1 MKRIQLPLK
10 TEDLQNLIAGEEV
23 LLNGPMLV
31 GRDQA
36 HLRLCN
42 SLEAGEILPVD
53 LQGEVIYYMGPAPTP
68 PGELIGSAGPTTA
81 YRMDPF
87 APALLDKGLKGMIGK
102 GPRSQEVMD
111 AVKRNGAVYFYAYGG
126 CGALYA
132 ERIKANRL
140 LAYEDLG
147 PEAIYR
153 LEVEDFPVVVAIA
166 PSGESIYAPRH

>member
-1 MKRIQLPLK
+1 MKRLNLPLQE
-10 TEDLQNLIAGEEV
+10 EDLKDLTPGEEV

-36 HLRLCN
+36 HLRLCQ
-42 SLEAGEILPVD
+42 SIEAGEEWPVD
-53 LQGEVIYYMGPAPTP
+53 LKGEVIYYMGPAPTP
-68 PGELIGSAGPTTA
+68 PGEVIGSAGPTTA

-87 APALLDKGLKGMIGK
+87 APALLDHGLKGMIGK
-102 GPRSQEVMD
+102 GPRSQEVMN
-111 AVKRNGAVYFYAYGG
+111 AVQRNNAVYFYAYGG

-132 ERIKANRL
+132 ECIKSTKL
-140 LAYEDLG
+140 LTYNDLG

-166 PSGESIYAPRH
+166 PNGDSIYAPRH